1 MKQVT
6 TFVLRN
12 SLGDATNSGLT
23 SRENTITLHYGE
35 INPDEVKDNDLVLI
49 ERVLWGEQSNYCMP
63 GDIFKSGKRPMFGGN
78 FVYTS
83 DDRFPSKAPIK
94 VFDRLEY

>member
-1 MKQVT
+1 MKNVT

-12 SLGDATNSGLT
+12 NLGDATNSGLT

-49 ERVLWGEQSNYCMP
+49 ERVLWGEQHNYCMP

-83 DDRFPSKAPIK
+83 DERFPSEAPIK